1 MHRLPPLKA
10 LRAFE
15 AAARHLSIKDAA
27 EELHVTPSAVSQ
39 LIRSLEERL
48 GTRLFRRLNRALVLT
63 EAGQAYLPPVHH
75 AFRRIA
81 KATQDVIALSGT
93 STLTVSAMPNF
104 AVSWLIPRLA
114 RFRARHPEIDL
125 QIQSTAKLTDFARDG
140 VDVAIRHGL
149 GRYPGLCSD
158 RIMAVE
164 LVPVASPALL
174 AVHERPS
181 QPADIVNLPLLHEAA
196 RADWRLWLD
205 AQGVEYIDVP
215 GGPSFDDETLR
226 IHAALT
232 GLGVALV
239 RSALVR
245 NELADGRLV
254 SLSTTAWPS
263 EFAYYCV
270 CPQET
275 ADRPNIVAF
284 RDWLIE
290 EGRAEESQP

>member
-1 MHRLPPLKA
+1 MHQLPPLKA

-15 AAARHLSIKDAA
+15 ATARHLSIKDAA

-75 AFRRIA
+75 AFRRIS
-81 KATQDVIALSGT
+81 KATQDVTALSG
-93 STLTVSAMPNF
+93 SNTLTVSVMPNF

-114 RFRARHPEIDL
+114 NFRARHPAIDL
-125 QIQSTAKLTDFARDG
+125 RIQSTAKLTDFARDG

-149 GRYPGLCSD
+149 GRYPGLRSD

-164 LVPVASPALL
+164 LVPVASPALFT
-174 AVHERPS
+174 VHERPS
-181 QPADIVNLPLLHEAA
+181 QPSDVLNLPLLHEEA

-205 AQGVEYIDVP
+205 AQGVDCVDVP
-215 GGPSFDDETLR
+215 NGPSFDDETLR
-226 IHAALT
+226 IHAALAA
-232 GLGVALV
+232 LGVALV
-239 RSALVR
+239 RNGLVE

-254 SLSTTAWPS
+254 SLSTVAWPS

-270 CPQET
+270 FPQET
-275 ADRPNIVAF
+275 GDHPNIAAF

-290 EGRAEESQP
+290 ESRIEGH